1 MNKMNKTGTDKHV
14 GLRRYLSPLG
24 AWALAFGCAVG
35 WGAFVMPGTV
45 FLPKAGPLGTVLGM
59 AVGGLIMLLIA
70 VNYHFMMNKFPD
82 AGGAFAYTR
91 NVLGY
96 DQGFMNAWFLVLAYV
111 AVLWANATALA
122 LLGRRLLGGF
132 LQTGF
137 HYTIAGYDVF
147 LGEILVVVAAIVVCA
162 LIAMRGG
169 KFAERI
175 QILLALV
182 LFVGVVAGGFLVLEK
197 SGADMNDFEPLFA
210 PGRSPFN
217 GTLAI
222 IMLAPW
228 AYVGFESI
236 SHSAEE
242 FTFSGKRSFTI
253 LAAAVV
259 AAVMAYATLSLVAVS
274 VLPSG
279 WYVTWAMYIQDL
291 AFLEG
296 LESLPTFH
304 AASVILGNN
313 GFLLIAAT
321 VLGGIFT
328 GILGNYIASSRLLYA
343 MARDKMLPDWF
354 GELNEYRAPR
364 NAILFIMAVSVI
376 VPFLGR
382 TAIGWIVD
390 VTTIGA
396 VVVYGFTS
404 YSAFGLAKKEGNRL
418 VETTGFLGSVCAVLF
433 ALYLFLPIENVTA
446 GLEVESYVIF
456 IVWSILGCL
465 FFLYLLKK
473 DSGRRFGKTTTGW
486 MWMTALI
493 IITSMVWVHE
503 SFQAVTMKVVARIS
517 DYHELLMKKYHVFRT
532 VDETVTTSFFLKNQ
546 MQQIHSV
553 LVKDSMVQLVLILLV
568 LIIMTLVYN
577 IILRREQMTEQK
589 KLLAEMSNKAKSTFL
604 SNMSHDIRTPMNAI
618 VGYTTLAKKE
628 KDPAKVADYMNKIEA
643 SSHHLLALINDVL
656 DMGRIESG
664 KMELEPERANLVKTM
679 DEVRDL
685 FVTQMKTKNLN
696 FTVTTDVTNKTV
708 ICDKNR
714 LNRILL
720 NLLSNA
726 FKFTPEGGSITVKLQ
741 QTGSDEE
748 KAYYELHVKDTGI
761 GMSQEYAATVF
772 EAFTRE
778 RTAEVA
784 GIQGTGLGMAI
795 TKSFVD
801 MMGGTID
808 VITEK
813 DKGTEFVIRVGFPL
827 AEDLP
832 EEEEAAEEG
841 GFPAGDAD
849 FAKMRILLVEDNAI
863 NREIAMMILGEL
875 GFQVE
880 TAENGKIAVDK
891 VAGSEPGHFDG
902 VLMDIQMPVMNG
914 YDAAKAIRALANKK
928 LAGIPIVAMT
938 ANAFAEDV
946 QAAKD
951 AGMNGH
957 IAKPINIPQMV
968 TTLKSVLKK

>member
-1 MNKMNKTGTDKHV
+1 MNEIKTDKHAT
-14 GLRRYLSPLG
+14 LRPYLSPLG

-35 WGAFVMPGTV
+35 WGAFVMPGNV
-45 FLPKAGPLGTVLGM
+45 FLPKAGPLGTTIGM
-59 AVGGLIMLLIA
+59 AVGALIMLLIG

-82 AGGAFAYTR
+82 AGGAFAYTK

-96 DQGFMNAWFLVLAYV
+96 DQAFLNAWFLALAYL

-122 LLGRRLLGGF
+122 LLGRRLLGDT
-132 LQTGF
+132 LKTGF
-137 HYTIAGYDVF
+137 HYQMLSFDVY
-147 LGEILVVVAAIVVCA
+147 LGEILVVMAAVVLCA

-169 KFAERI
+169 KFAEII
-175 QILLALV
+175 QIVLALV
-182 LFVGVVAGGFLVLEK
+182 LFVGVVVGGFLVFTK
-197 SGADMNDFEPLFA
+197 SGADTQSFYPLYA
-210 PGRSPFN
+210 PNESPFM

-222 IMLAPW
+222 VMLAPW

-236 SHSAEE
+236 SHATEE
-242 FTFSGKRSFTI
+242 FTFSVRKSFGI
-253 LAAAVV
+253 LTVAVV
-259 AAVMAYATLSLVAVS
+259 TAAIAYIILSLVAIS
-274 VLPSG
+274 VLPAG
-279 WYVTWAMYIQDL
+279 WFATWVMYIKDL
-291 AFLEG
+291 SFLDG
-296 LESLPTFH
+296 IDGLPTFH
-304 AASVILGNN
+304 AAYAILGDT
-313 GFLLIAAT
+313 GLLLIGAT

-343 MARDKMLPDWF
+343 MARDKILPEWF
-354 GELNEYRAPR
+354 GELNENRAPR

-396 VVVYGFTS
+396 VVVYGYTS
-404 YSAFGLAKKEGNRL
+404 YTAYLLAKKEGN
-418 VETTGFLGSVCAVLF
+418 VPVTVTGFLGCISAILF
-433 ALYLFLPIENVTA
+433 ALYLFLPIKGVTA

-456 IVWSILGCL
+456 ILWSIIGCL
-465 FFLYLLKK
+465 FFLYLLQH
-473 DSGRRFGKTTTGW
+473 DRDGRFGKTTTGW
-486 MWMTALI
+486 MWMSALI
-493 IITSMVWVHE
+493 IITSMVWIQE
-503 SFQAVTMKVVARIS
+503 SFHTVTANIITRIS

-532 VDETVTTSFFLKNQ
+532 IDETVSTHYFLHNQ
-546 MQQIHSV
+546 MEMIRSE
-553 LVKDSMVQLVLILLV
+553 LVRDTSVQLILILIV
-568 LIIMTLVYN
+568 LMIMTMIYHV
-577 IILRREQMTEQK
+577 ILRREKTTEQK
-589 KLLAEMSNKAKSTFL
+589 RLIAELSNKAKSTFL

-628 KDPAKVADYMNKIEA
+628 KDPEKVADYMNKIEA

-656 DMGRIESG
+656 DMGRVESG
-664 KMELEPERANLVKTM
+664 KMELELAPANLVKTL

-685 FVTQMKTKNLN
+685 FATQMKTKKLD
-696 FTVTTDVTNKTV
+696 FTVTADVTNRTA

-726 FKFTPEGGSITVKLQ
+726 FKFTPEGGSVSVKLIQ
-741 QTGSDEE
+741 IGAGEDMG
-748 KAYYELHVKDTGI
+748 YYQLRVKDTGI
-761 GMSQEYAATVF
+761 GMSPEFAATVF

-795 TKSFVD
+795 TKSIVD
-801 MMGGTID
+801 LMGGKID

-813 DKGTEFVIRVGFPL
+813 KKGTEFVIHVAFPL

-832 EEEEAAEEG
+832 EEEETRESGAAETDT
-841 GFPAGDAD
+841 GFAG
-849 FAKMRILLVEDNAI
+849 MRILLVEDNAI
-863 NREIAMMILGEL
+863 NREIAMMILNEL
-875 GFQVE
+875 GFRVE
-880 TAENGKIAVDK
+880 TAENGKIAVEK
-891 VAGSEPGHFDG
+891 VEASEPGYFDG

-914 YDAAKAIRALANKK
+914 YDATKAIRSLADKK
-928 LAGIPIVAMT
+928 LAAIPIVAMT

-968 TTLKSVLKK
+968 ETLKKVLK

>member
-1 MNKMNKTGTDKHV
+1 MKETNTDKQA

-24 AWALAFGCAVG
+24 AWALGFGCAVG

-70 VNYHFMMNKFPD
+70 VNYHFMMNRFPD

-96 DQGFMNAWFLVLAYV
+96 DQGFLNAWFLVLAYV

-122 LLGRRLLGGF
+122 LLGRRLLDDT

-137 HYTIAGYDVF
+137 HYAIAGYDVF

-197 SGADMNDFEPLFA
+197 SGADMQDFSPLFS
-210 PGRSPFN
+210 PDRSPFN

-236 SHSAEE
+236 SHSSEE
-242 FTFSGKRSFTI
+242 FTFSGKRSFGI

-259 AAVMAYATLSLVAVS
+259 AAAIAYATLSLVAVS

-279 WYVTWAMYIQDL
+279 WYVTWVMYIKDL

-296 LESLPTFH
+296 IQSLPTFH
-304 AASVILGNN
+304 AANVTLGND

-354 GELNEYRAPR
+354 GELNENRAPR

-404 YSAFGLAKKEGNRL
+404 YSSFLLAKKEGNRL
-418 VETTGFLGSVCAVLF
+418 VETTGFLGSVCAILF
-433 ALYLFLPIENVTA
+433 ALYLFLPIKNVTA

-465 FFLYLLKK
+465 FFLYLLKN

-486 MWMTALI
+486 MWMAALI
-493 IITSMVWVHE
+493 ILTSMVWVHE
-503 SFQAVTMKVVARIS
+503 SFNTVTMKTVTRIS

-532 VDETVTTSFFLKNQ
+532 IDETVSTNFFLNNQ
-546 MQQIHSV
+546 MDLIRGELLKESV
-553 LVKDSMVQLVLILLV
+553 VQLVLILLV
-568 LIIMTLVYN
+568 LIIMTLVYQ
-577 IILRREQMTEQK
+577 IILRREQMTERK
-589 KLLAEMSNKAKSTFL
+589 KLMAEMSNKAKSTFL

-696 FTVTTDVTNKTV
+696 FTVTADVTNKTV

-726 FKFTPEGGSITVKLQ
+726 YKFTPEGGSITVNLQ
-741 QTGSDEE
+741 QTGSDDE
-748 KAYYELHVKDTGI
+748 KACYELRVKDTGI
-761 GMSQEYAATVF
+761 GMSPEYAATVF

-808 VITEK
+808 VITAK
-813 DKGTEFVIRVGFPL
+813 GKGTEFVIRVAFPL

-832 EEEEAAEEG
+832 EEEEVQED

-946 QAAKD
+946 QAARD

-968 TTLKSVLKK
+968 TTLKSILK

>member
-1 MNKMNKTGTDKHV
+1 
-14 GLRRYLSPLG
+14 
-24 AWALAFGCAVG
+24 
-35 WGAFVMPGTV
+35 
-45 FLPKAGPLGTVLGM
+45 
-59 AVGGLIMLLIA
+59 
-70 VNYHFMMNKFPD
+70 
-82 AGGAFAYTR
+82 
-91 NVLGY
+91 
-96 DQGFMNAWFLVLAYV
+96 
-111 AVLWANATALA
+111 
-122 LLGRRLLGGF
+122 
-132 LQTGF
+132 
-137 HYTIAGYDVF
+137 
-147 LGEILVVVAAIVVCA
+147 
-162 LIAMRGG
+162 
-169 KFAERI
+169 
-175 QILLALV
+175 
-182 LFVGVVAGGFLVLEK
+182 
-197 SGADMNDFEPLFA
+197 
-210 PGRSPFN
+210 
-217 GTLAI
+217 
-222 IMLAPW
+222 
-228 AYVGFESI
+228 
-236 SHSAEE
+236 
-242 FTFSGKRSFTI
+242 
-253 LAAAVV
+253 
-259 AAVMAYATLSLVAVS
+259 
-274 VLPSG
+274 
-279 WYVTWAMYIQDL
+279 
-291 AFLEG
+291 
-296 LESLPTFH
+296 
-304 AASVILGNN
+304 
-313 GFLLIAAT
+313 
-321 VLGGIFT
+321 
-328 GILGNYIASSRLLYA
+328 
-343 MARDKMLPDWF
+343 
-354 GELNEYRAPR
+354 
-364 NAILFIMAVSVI
+364 
-376 VPFLGR
+376 
-382 TAIGWIVD
+382 
-390 VTTIGA
+390 
-396 VVVYGFTS
+396 
-404 YSAFGLAKKEGNRL
+404 
-418 VETTGFLGSVCAVLF
+418 
-433 ALYLFLPIENVTA
+433 
-446 GLEVESYVIF
+446 
-456 IVWSILGCL
+456 
-465 FFLYLLKK
+465 
-473 DSGRRFGKTTTGW
+473 
-486 MWMTALI
+486 
-493 IITSMVWVHE
+493 
-503 SFQAVTMKVVARIS
+503 
-517 DYHELLMKKYHVFRT
+517 MKKYHVFRT
-532 VDETVTTSFFLKNQ
+532 VDETVTTNFFLKNQ
-546 MQQIHSV
+546 MEQIHSV
-553 LVKDSMVQLVLILLV
+553 LLQDSVVQLVLILIV
-568 LIIMTLVYN
+568 LAIITLVYQ
-577 IILRREQMTEQK
+577 IILRREQMTEKK
-589 KLLAEMSNKAKSTFL
+589 KLLAEMSSKAKSTFL

-726 FKFTPEGGSITVKLQ
+726 FKFTPEGGSVTVKLQ

-761 GMSQEYAATVF
+761 GMSPEYAATVF

-813 DKGTEFVIRVGFPL
+813 DKGTEFVIHVGFPL
-827 AEDLP
+827 AEELP
-832 EEEEAAEEG
+832 EEEAAAEEG

>member
-1 MNKMNKTGTDKHV
+1 MNKMKETNTDKQA

-24 AWALAFGCAVG
+24 AWALGFGCAVG

-70 VNYHFMMNKFPD
+70 VNYHFMMNRFPD

-96 DQGFMNAWFLVLAYV
+96 DQGFLNAWFLVLAYV

-122 LLGRRLLGGF
+122 LLGRRLLDDT

-137 HYTIAGYDVF
+137 HYAIAGYDVF

-197 SGADMNDFEPLFA
+197 SGADMQDFSPLFS
-210 PGRSPFN
+210 PDRSPFN

-236 SHSAEE
+236 SHSSEE
-242 FTFSGKRSFTI
+242 FTFSGKRSFGI

-259 AAVMAYATLSLVAVS
+259 AAAIAYATLSLVAVS

-279 WYVTWAMYIQDL
+279 WYVTWVMYIKDL

-296 LESLPTFH
+296 IQSLPTFH
-304 AASVILGNN
+304 AANVTLGND

-354 GELNEYRAPR
+354 GELNENRAPR

-404 YSAFGLAKKEGNRL
+404 YSSFLLAKKEGNRL
-418 VETTGFLGSVCAVLF
+418 VETTGFLGSVCAILF
-433 ALYLFLPIENVTA
+433 ALYLFLPIKNVTA

-465 FFLYLLKK
+465 FFLYLLKN

-486 MWMTALI
+486 MWMAALI
-493 IITSMVWVHE
+493 ILTSMVWVHE
-503 SFQAVTMKVVARIS
+503 SFNTVTMKTVTRIS

-532 VDETVTTSFFLKNQ
+532 IDETVSTNFFLNNQ
-546 MQQIHSV
+546 MDLIRGELLKESV
-553 LVKDSMVQLVLILLV
+553 VQLVLILLV
-568 LIIMTLVYN
+568 LIIMTLVYQ
-577 IILRREQMTEQK
+577 IILRREQMTERK
-589 KLLAEMSNKAKSTFL
+589 KLMAEMSNKAKSTFL

-696 FTVTTDVTNKTV
+696 FTVTADVTNKTV

-726 FKFTPEGGSITVKLQ
+726 YKFTPEGGSITVNLQ
-741 QTGSDEE
+741 QTGSDDE
-748 KAYYELHVKDTGI
+748 KACYELRVKDTGI
-761 GMSQEYAATVF
+761 GMSPEYAATVF

-808 VITEK
+808 VITAK
-813 DKGTEFVIRVGFPL
+813 GKGTEFVIRVAFPL

-832 EEEEAAEEG
+832 EEEEVQED

-968 TTLKSVLKK
+968 TTLKSILK

>member
-1 MNKMNKTGTDKHV
+1 MNKMNKTSTDKQT

-24 AWALAFGCAVG
+24 AWALGFGCAVG

-82 AGGAFAYTR
+82 AGGAFAYTK

-96 DQGFMNAWFLVLAYV
+96 DQGFLNAWFLVLAYV

-122 LLGRRLLGGF
+122 LLGRRLLDDT

-162 LIAMRGG
+162 LVAMRGG

-197 SGADMNDFEPLFA
+197 SGADMQVFSPLFS
-210 PGRSPFN
+210 PDRSPFN

-236 SHSAEE
+236 SHSSEE
-242 FTFSGKRSFTI
+242 FTFSGKKSFGI

-259 AAVMAYATLSLVAVS
+259 AAAIAYATLSLVAVS

-279 WYVTWAMYIQDL
+279 WYVTWVMYIKDL

-296 LESLPTFH
+296 IQSLPTFH
-304 AASVILGNN
+304 AANVTLGND

-354 GELNEYRAPR
+354 GELNEHRAPR

-396 VVVYGFTS
+396 VVVYGCTS
-404 YSAFGLAKKEGNRL
+404 YSAFRLAKKEGNRL
-418 VETTGFLGSVCAVLF
+418 VETTGFLGCICAILF
-433 ALYLFLPIENVTA
+433 ALYLFLPIENITA

-486 MWMTALI
+486 MWMASLI

-503 SFQAVTMKVVARIS
+503 SFQAVTRKTVVRIG

-532 VDETVTTSFFLKNQ
+532 IDETVSTNFFLKDQ
-546 MQQIHSV
+546 IEQIHRV
-553 LVKDSMVQLVLILLV
+553 MVKDSVVQLILILIV
-568 LIIMTLVYN
+568 LAIITLVYQ
-577 IILRREQMTEQK
+577 IILRREQMTEHK
-589 KLLAEMSNKAKSTFL
+589 KMLAEMSNKAKSTFL

-696 FTVTTDVTNKTV
+696 FTVTADVTNKTV

-726 FKFTPEGGSITVKLQ
+726 YKFTPEGGRITVNLQ

-761 GMSQEYAATVF
+761 GMSPEYAATVF

-813 DKGTEFVIRVGFPL
+813 DKGTEFVIHVGFPL
-827 AEDLP
+827 AEELP
-832 EEEEAAEEG
+832 EEEAAAEEG

-849 FAKMRILLVEDNAI
+849 FAKMRLLLVEDNAI

-968 TTLKSVLKK
+968 TTLKSILK

>member
-1 MNKMNKTGTDKHV
+1 MNEIKTDKHPT
-14 GLRRYLSPLG
+14 LRPYLSPLG

-35 WGAFVMPGTV
+35 WGAFVMPGNV
-45 FLPKAGPLGTVLGM
+45 FLPKAGPLGTAIGM
-59 AVGGLIMLLIA
+59 AVGALLMLLIG
-70 VNYHFMMNKFPD
+70 VNYHFMMKRFPD
-82 AGGAFAYTR
+82 AGGAFAFTK

-96 DQGFMNAWFLVLAYV
+96 DQGFLNAWFLVLAYIS
-111 AVLWANATALA
+111 VLWANATALA
-122 LLGRRLLGGF
+122 LLGRRLLGDT
-132 LQTGF
+132 LQFGF
-137 HYTIAGYDVF
+137 HYSMAGYDVY
-147 LGEILVVVAAIVVCA
+147 LGEILAVVAAIVLCA

-169 KFAERI
+169 KFAERV

-182 LFVGVVAGGFLVLEK
+182 LFVGVAVGGFLVFK
-197 SGADMNDFEPLFA
+197 NSGGEVSHYYPLYA
-210 PGRSPFN
+210 PENTPFM
-217 GTLAI
+217 GTMAI
-222 IMLAPW
+222 VMLAPW

-242 FTFSGKRSFTI
+242 FTFSVRKSFGI
-253 LAAAVV
+253 LTAAVV
-259 AAVMAYATLSLVAVS
+259 TAAVTYITLSLMSVS
-274 VLPSG
+274 ILPEG
-279 WYVTWAMYIQDL
+279 WYVTWVTYIKDL
-291 AFLEG
+291 AFLDG
-296 LESLPTFH
+296 IKGLPTFY
-304 AASVILGNN
+304 AAYATMGDA
-313 GFLLIAAT
+313 GFLLIGAT

-343 MARDKMLPDWF
+343 MARDRMLPDWF
-354 GELNEYRAPR
+354 GELNEHRVPR
-364 NAILFIMAVSVI
+364 NAVLFIMAVSVF

-396 VVVYGFTS
+396 VVVYGYTS
-404 YSAFGLAKKEGNRL
+404 YTAYLLAKKEGNMP
-418 VETTGFLGSVCAVLF
+418 VTVTGFSGCICAVLF
-433 ALYLFLPIENVTA
+433 ALFLFLPIEDVTA

-456 IVWSILGCL
+456 IFWSIIGCL
-465 FFLYLLKK
+465 FFLYLLEH
-473 DSGRRFGKTTTGW
+473 DRDGRFGKTTTGW

-493 IITSMVWVHE
+493 IITSMVWVQEAFHT
-503 SFQAVTMKVVARIS
+503 VTSSTVIRIN

-532 VDETVTTSFFLKNQ
+532 IDEVVSTKYFLHNQ
-546 MQQIHSV
+546 MELIRSELLIDTGLQ
-553 LVKDSMVQLVLILLV
+553 LILILIV
-568 LIIMTLVYN
+568 LAIMTLVYRT
-577 IILRREQMTEQK
+577 ILRREKTTEHK
-589 KLLAEMSNKAKSTFL
+589 KLLAELSSRAKSNFL

-628 KDPAKVADYMNKIEA
+628 KDPEKVADYMNKIEA

-656 DMGRIESG
+656 DMGRVESG
-664 KMELEPERANLVKTM
+664 KMELELAPANLVKTL
-679 DEVRDL
+679 DEVREL
-685 FVTQMKTKNLN
+685 FATQMKTKKLD
-696 FTVTTDVTNKTV
+696 FTVTADVTNRTA
-708 ICDKNR
+708 IYDKNR

-726 FKFTPEGGSITVKLQ
+726 FKFTPEGGSVSVKLIQ
-741 QTGSDEE
+741 IGTGEDMG
-748 KAYYELHVKDTGI
+748 YYQLRVKDTGI
-761 GMSQEYAATVF
+761 GMSPEFAATVF

-795 TKSFVD
+795 TKSIVD
-801 MMGGTID
+801 LMGGKID

-813 DKGTEFVIRVGFPL
+813 KKGTEFVIHVAFPL

-832 EEEEAAEEG
+832 EEETAQEG
-841 GFPAGDAD
+841 GFPVADTD

-863 NREIAMMILGEL
+863 NREIAMMILNEL
-875 GFQVE
+875 GFRVE
-880 TAENGKIAVDK
+880 TAENGKIAVEK
-891 VAGSEPGHFDG
+891 VEASEPGYFDG

-914 YDAAKAIRALANKK
+914 YDATKAIRSLADKK
-928 LAGIPIVAMT
+928 LAAIPIVAMT

-968 TTLKSVLKK
+968 ETLKKVLK

>member
-1 MNKMNKTGTDKHV
+1 MNKMNKTSTDKQT

-24 AWALAFGCAVG
+24 AWALGFGCAVG

-82 AGGAFAYTR
+82 AGGAFAYTK

-96 DQGFMNAWFLVLAYV
+96 DQGFLNAWFLVLAYV

-122 LLGRRLLGGF
+122 LLGRRLLDDT

-137 HYTIAGYDVF
+137 HYAIAGYDVF

-162 LIAMRGG
+162 LVAMRGG

-197 SGADMNDFEPLFA
+197 SGADMQDFSPLFS
-210 PGRSPFN
+210 PDRSPFN

-236 SHSAEE
+236 SHSSEE
-242 FTFSGKRSFTI
+242 FTFSGKRSFGI

-259 AAVMAYATLSLVAVS
+259 AAAIAYATLSLVAVS

-279 WYVTWAMYIQDL
+279 WYVTWVMYIKDL

-296 LESLPTFH
+296 IQSLPTFH
-304 AASVILGNN
+304 AANVTLGND

-354 GELNEYRAPR
+354 GELNENRAPR

-404 YSAFGLAKKEGNRL
+404 YSAFLLAKKEGNRL
-418 VETTGFLGSVCAVLF
+418 VETTGFLGSVCAILF
-433 ALYLFLPIENVTA
+433 ALYLFLPIKNVTA

-465 FFLYLLKK
+465 FFLYLLKN

-486 MWMTALI
+486 MWMAALI
-493 IITSMVWVHE
+493 ILTSMVWVHE
-503 SFQAVTMKVVARIS
+503 SFNTVTMKTVTRIS

-532 VDETVTTSFFLKNQ
+532 IDETVSTNFFLNNQ
-546 MQQIHSV
+546 MDLIRGELLKESV
-553 LVKDSMVQLVLILLV
+553 VQLVLILLV
-568 LIIMTLVYN
+568 LIIMTLVYQ
-577 IILRREQMTEQK
+577 IILRREQMTERK
-589 KLLAEMSNKAKSTFL
+589 KLLAEMSSKAKSTFL

-696 FTVTTDVTNKTV
+696 FTVTADVTNKTV

-726 FKFTPEGGSITVKLQ
+726 YKFTPEGGRITVNLQ

-761 GMSQEYAATVF
+761 GMSPEYAATVF

-808 VITEK
+808 VITAK
-813 DKGTEFVIRVGFPL
+813 GKGTEFVIRVAFPL

-832 EEEEAAEEG
+832 EEEEVQED

-968 TTLKSVLKK
+968 ATLKSILKK